1 MKFKTMD
8 DIDRE
13 KHNEGRVKMRT
24 EISEDIN
31 DVLGNVFGKPKTSK
45 KKGIFGWIITI
56 LKWVV
61 VIFLIVLVA
70 DLVLGSVWLLQ
81 FFLKSL
87 FGIG

>member
-8 DIDRE
+8 DVERD
-13 KHNEGRVKMRT
+13 KHNEGRVRMRT

-31 DVLGNVFGKPKTSK
+31 DVLGNVFGKPKTNN
-45 KKGIFGWIITI
+45 KKGIFGWIIYI
-56 LKWVV
+56 LKWIG

-70 DLVLGSVWLLQ
+70 DLVLGSIWLLK

-87 FGIG
+87 FGLG